1 MTGVVVRGLAAVAL
15 GASAACA
22 PLDTESAAPRPPT
35 PTAIPTPTWTPIPIA
50 TATPTPVPVSVAAA
64 PAPPTRPTAAVPAAT
79 PADSVPTPAA
89 TETPADTPT
98 PSGPARFTS
107 DELAA
112 RLPPD
117 ELIASTPSITV
128 ARPGEAEVTAES
140 LGFAD
145 QFLDP
150 LVVRR
155 GDPALLALVL
165 VGQAFDDIEIGVVDA
180 LFESPTEFL
189 ATLAEGL
196 VAGFEA
202 SARQAEVLELGV
214 LDAPPIGERSA
225 SARTRVA
232 SGSDV
237 LEAQIW
243 LSERGGVVGIVIQIA
258 RIDDLAALLDA
269 DTLLRHI
276 VETDI
281 PRG

>member
-1 MTGVVVRGLAAVAL
+1 MVARWLATAAIGAL
-15 GASAACA
+15 AACA
-22 PLDTESAAPRPPT
+22 PLNDDSAARRPPT

-50 TATPTPVPVSVAAA
+50 TATPTPVPTAVAAA
-64 PAPPTRPTAAVPAAT
+64 AGPPTTPAAAFPTAT
-79 PADSVPTPAA
+79 PADIEPTPTP

-98 PSGPARFTS
+98 PSGPVRFTS

-128 ARPGEAEVTAES
+128 ARAGEAEVTAES
-140 LGFAD
+140 LGFGD

-180 LFESPTEFL
+180 LFESPTELL

-202 SARQAEVLELGV
+202 SARQAEVLELEV
-214 LDAPPIGERSA
+214 LDAPPIGARSA

-232 SGSDV
+232 SGADV
-237 LEAQIW
+237 FEARIQ
-243 LSERGGVVGIVIQIA
+243 LSERDGLVGIVIQIA
-258 RIDDLAALLDA
+258 RIGDIAVLLDA
-269 DTLLRHI
+269 DALLRHI
-276 VETDI
+276 VEADI